1 MKAAYNFALEWP
13 QVFSQ
18 TWFLPIFY
26 LYGCMHNIKYPDNK
40 KIAFLVHQGCIF
52 FNLPIIFFGCGCFF
66 VVTRDHIKYYHGYE
80 SPHQIL
86 SCLPLL
92 YFIIAVFVDSFVMSM
107 IVVDDKSIFF
117 KI

>member
-1 MKAAYNFALEWP
+1 
-13 QVFSQ
+13 
-18 TWFLPIFY
+18 
-26 LYGCMHNIKYPDNK
+26 MHNIKYPHNK

-52 FNLPIIFFGCGCFF
+52 FNLPIRFFGCGCFF

-80 SPHQIL
+80 SPYQIL

-107 IVVDDKSIFF
+107 IVVDDKGIFF